1 MKILVY
7 CTNTEGNKKAIAIAI
22 EHAKAFN
29 ASVDLISVI
38 SENSETPM
46 GALEN
51 GEKKLNEYIET
62 NFKVEGLE
70 CRSKVILTRLTHGEA
85 VVQYAE
91 NHNIDE
97 IIMNIKRRS
106 KVGKLFFGSS
116 TQYVILEAPCRVM
129 TVK

>member
-7 CTNTEGNKKAIAIAI
+7 IKNSDGDKRAISVAA

-46 GALEN
+46 GAV
-51 GEKKLNEYIET
+51 EKAETALNNYID
-62 NFKVEGLE
+62 NFFKPEGIS
-70 CRSKVILTRLTHGEA
+70 CVSKVIMTTLAHGEA
-85 VVQYAE
+85 VVQYAD
-91 NHNIDE
+91 NHHIDE
-97 IIMNIKRRS
+97 IIMSIRKRS
-106 KVGKLFFGSS
+106 KVGKLFFGST
-116 TQYVILEAPCRVM
+116 TQFVILEAPCMVI